1 MVVEIANDVIEYLEV
16 NKRILNDQSDIIIT
30 LDELARNAMNTIT

>member
-16 NKRILNDQSDIIIT
+16 NKRILNDQSDIRVI
-30 LDELARNAMNTIT
+30 